1 MCSIENKLG
10 NCLNEDIGK
19 LILRLS
25 VAVLMLFHGVSKALN
40 GIDGI
45 KFLVDRAGLPEFI
58 AYGVYFG
65 EIVVPILIIVGLFTR
80 LSALVFVINMIF
92 AILLAYGS
100 DLFSLG
106 KTGGLVIELPLFY
119 LLGAL
124 AIVFIGAG
132 KYSLDNK
139 QTNNA

>member
-19 LILRLS
+19 LILRLT
-25 VAVLMLFHGVSKALN
+25 VACLMLFHGVHKAFN

-45 KFLVDRAGLPEFI
+45 KFLVDRGGLPEFI

-65 EIVVPILIIVGLFTR
+65 EIVVPILLIVGLFTR
-80 LSALVFVINMIF
+80 ISALVFVINMVA
-92 AILLAYGS
+92 AILLAHGS

-106 KTGGLVIELPLFY
+106 KTGGLVIELALFY
-119 LLGAL
+119 LLAAL
-124 AIVFIGAG
+124 AIMFIGAG
-132 KYSLDNK
+132 KYSLDAK
-139 QTNNA
+139 KTIDS